1 MTAARAEDGVHV
13 PRIHTNGPGK
23 DYVVKPFERLAQGA
37 FQIQLAAPYFTRHD
51 LVLAA
56 AKAGKTVRLLIGL
69 NAATSPAAVSAVVDV
84 PNLQV
89 RFLTDRFHAKVYLF
103 DGVALLGSS
112 NLTDGGLIQNR
123 EAVVSLDREED
134 FEAVEEVRALFVELW
149 EAADVLTREKA
160 RDFRLAH
167 ERVKRSGPAPDAM
180 IEAAVGRAHPPN
192 VHVASLV
199 RNRERM
205 FLEGLR
211 RTVYEEYRPA
221 FTEVDGLLDGAGFRR
236 SELAGIG
243 SLNETNRFLNWVRLS
258 HVQGDAAWRAAPV
271 LPPVE
276 RRSRILALG
285 AEWATTSDSKVYDGY
300 VDTVQTVRRV
310 FGSREVIDGSGRED
324 LTEGLMAL
332 HAFYEQ
338 LRFVKGGA
346 ANLPAAFWTANANDV
361 RKVQRGLGNLLYGS
375 GDFVERL
382 HDALYDPALKLGYFG
397 LFCALELFG
406 TVRPELCSPVNGR
419 MAKALR
425 YLGYAVHA
433 T

>member
-1 MTAARAEDGVHV
+1 M

-23 DYVVKPFERLAQGA
+23 DYVLKPFERFIQGA
-37 FQIQLAAPYFTRHD
+37 SQIQLAAPYFTRQD

-56 AKAGKTVRLLIGL
+56 ASEGKAVRLLIGL
-69 NAATSPAAVSAVVDV
+69 NAATSPMAVSAVVDA

-89 RFLTDRFHAKVYLF
+89 RFLTDRFHAKIYLF
-103 DGVALLGSS
+103 DKVALLGSS

-134 FEAVEEVRALFVELW
+134 FEAVEEIRALFVELW

-167 ERVKRSGPAPDAM
+167 ERAKRTGPAPDAL

-221 FTEVDGLLDGAGFRR
+221 FAEVDGLLTGAGLRR

-243 SLNETNRFLNWVRLS
+243 SFNETNRFLNWVRLS
-258 HVQGDAAWRAAPV
+258 YVQGESAWRTAPV
-271 LPPVE
+271 LPSAE
-276 RRSRILALG
+276 RRVRILALG
-285 AEWATTSDSKVYDGY
+285 SEWASASDSKVDEGY
-300 VDTVQTVRRV
+300 VDAIRAVRGA
-310 FGSREVIDGSGRED
+310 FSSHGDIDGAGRED
-324 LTEGLMAL
+324 LTKGLMAL

-346 ANLPAAFWTANANDV
+346 TNLPIAFWTANANDV
-361 RKVQRGLGNLLYGS
+361 PKVKRSIGKLLHGS
-375 GDFVERL
+375 GDFIERL
-382 HDALYDPALKLGYFG
+382 HDTLYDPALKLGYFG

-406 TVRPELCSPVNGR
+406 TIRPEICPPINGR

-425 YLGYAVHA
+425 YLGFAVHA